1 MQALSILPQARGRH
15 EETHGLARGYSPDAM
30 DIFVFVWTGL
40 RVLCVASGIG
50 WLLRHPVFSIQSITV
65 KGNVTH
71 SNVVTLRANVLP
83 QLTGN
88 FFTLNLLQAR
98 QAFEQIPWI
107 RSALVRREFPNRL
120 SVTLDEFQPVAL
132 WGFEGDGKFL
142 SVEGAI
148 FEVNADDV
156 ESDSLPLLKG
166 PESQAK
172 TVLEM
177 YKFLKP
183 MLAKMDMALDRLEL
197 SQRGSWT
204 AQLASGATIEL
215 GHGTQQ
221 EISDRLQL
229 FFKTLTQVAS
239 RYGRT
244 VTSLLSAD
252 LRYDNGYALRLRG
265 VSTVVPDGLKKP

>member
-1 MQALSILPQARGRH
+1 MKKPIVLPMDVRLMQWTSVALF
-15 EETHGLARGYSPDAM
+15 GLA
-30 DIFVFVWTGL
+30 FL
-40 RVLCVASGIG
+40 LCMASAVG
-50 WLLRHPVFSIQSITV
+50 WLLRHPVFSIQGITV

-83 QLTGN
+83 QLSGN

-120 SVTLDEFQPVAL
+120 SVTLDEFQPVAQ

-142 SVEGAI
+142 SVEGAV

-156 ESDSLPLLKG
+156 DSETLPLLKG

-183 MLAKMDMALDRLEL
+183 MMAKMDMSLDKLEL

-204 AQLASGATIEL
+204 AQLASGATLEL
-215 GHGTQQ
+215 GHGTQE
-221 EISDRLQL
+221 EISERLQL

>member
-1 MQALSILPQARGRH
+1 MKKPVDLPMDVRLMQWTTVAMLAMALI
-15 EETHGLARGYSPDAM
+15 M
-30 DIFVFVWTGL
+30 
-40 RVLCVASGIG
+40 CVVSGFG

-65 KGNVTH
+65 LGNVTH
-71 SNVVTLRANVLP
+71 SNPVTLRANVVP

-88 FFTLNLLQAR
+88 FFTLNLIQAR

-120 SVTLDEFQPVAL
+120 SVTLDEFQPVAQ
-132 WGFEGDGKFL
+132 WGGEGDGKFL
-142 SVEGAI
+142 SPEGTV
-148 FEVNADDV
+148 FEVNADEVD
-156 ESDSLPLLKG
+156 SDALPTLKG

-172 TVLEM
+172 IVLEM

-183 MLAKMDMALDRLEL
+183 RMEKMDMSLDKLEL

-204 AQLASGATIEL
+204 AQLESGANLEL

-221 EISDRLQL
+221 EIGDRLQL
-229 FFKTLTQVAS
+229 FFKTLTQVTS

-244 VTSLLSAD
+244 ANSLLSAD
-252 LRYDNGYALRLRG
+252 LRYESAYALRLRG
-265 VSTVVPDGLKKP
+265 VTTLASDGLKKP

>member
-1 MQALSILPQARGRH
+1 MKKPMVLPVDIRLMQWTSLSLF
-15 EETHGLARGYSPDAM
+15 GLAC
-30 DIFVFVWTGL
+30 VF
-40 RVLCVASGIG
+40 CVASGIG

>member
-1 MQALSILPQARGRH
+1 MKKPIVLPMDVRLMQWTSVALF
-15 EETHGLARGYSPDAM
+15 GLA
-30 DIFVFVWTGL
+30 FL
-40 RVLCVASGIG
+40 LCMASAIG
-50 WLLRHPVFSIQSITV
+50 WLLRHPVFSIQGITV

-83 QLTGN
+83 QLSGN

-120 SVTLDEFQPVAL
+120 SVTLDEFQPVAQ

-142 SVEGAI
+142 SVEGAV

-156 ESDSLPLLKG
+156 DSETLPLLKG

-183 MLAKMDMALDRLEL
+183 MMAKMDMSLDKLEL

-204 AQLASGATIEL
+204 AQLASGATLEL

-252 LRYDNGYALRLRG
+252 LRYENGYALRLRG

>member
-1 MQALSILPQARGRH
+1 MKKPIVLPMDVRLMQWTSVALF
-15 EETHGLARGYSPDAM
+15 GLA
-30 DIFVFVWTGL
+30 FL
-40 RVLCVASGIG
+40 LCMASAVG
-50 WLLRHPVFSIQSITV
+50 WLLRHPVFSIQGITV

-83 QLTGN
+83 QLSGN

-120 SVTLDEFQPVAL
+120 SVTLDEFQPVAQ

-142 SVEGAI
+142 SVEGAV

-156 ESDSLPLLKG
+156 DSETLPLLKG

-183 MLAKMDMALDRLEL
+183 MMAKMDMSLDKLEL

-204 AQLASGATIEL
+204 AQLASGATLEL
-215 GHGTQQ
+215 GHGTQE

>member
-1 MQALSILPQARGRH
+1 MKKPIDLPMDVRLMQWTATVMMVVALLMCL
-15 EETHGLARGYSPDAM
+15 T
-30 DIFVFVWTGL
+30 
-40 RVLCVASGIG
+40 SGIS

-65 KGNVTH
+65 NGNVTH
-71 SNVVTLRANVLP
+71 SNPVTLRANVMP

-120 SVTLDEFQPVAL
+120 SVTLDEFQPAAL
-132 WGFEGDGKFL
+132 WGGEGDGKFL

-148 FEVNADDV
+148 FEVNADEV
-156 ESDSLPLLKG
+156 DSEALPILKG
-166 PESQAK
+166 PEAQAK

-183 MLAKMDMALDRLEL
+183 RMDKMDMSLNKLEL
-197 SQRGSWT
+197 SQRGSWS
-204 AQLASGATIEL
+204 AQLESGATLEL

-221 EISDRLQL
+221 EIGDRLQL
-229 FFKTLTQVAS
+229 FFKTVTQIAS

-244 VTSLLSAD
+244 ASSILSAD
-252 LRYDNGYALRLRG
+252 LRYDNGYALKLRG
-265 VSTVVPDGLKKP
+265 VTTLTVDSLKKP

>member
-1 MQALSILPQARGRH
+1 MKKPIVLPMDVRLMQWTSVALF
-15 EETHGLARGYSPDAM
+15 GLA
-30 DIFVFVWTGL
+30 FL
-40 RVLCVASGIG
+40 LCMASAIG
-50 WLLRHPVFSIQSITV
+50 WLLRHPVFSIQGITV

-83 QLTGN
+83 QLSGN

-252 LRYDNGYALRLRG
+252 LGYDNGYALRLRG

>member
-1 MQALSILPQARGRH
+1 MKKPIVLPMDVRLMQWTSVALF
-15 EETHGLARGYSPDAM
+15 GLA
-30 DIFVFVWTGL
+30 FL
-40 RVLCVASGIG
+40 LCMASAIG
-50 WLLRHPVFSIQSITV
+50 WLLRHPVFSIQGITV

-83 QLTGN
+83 QLSGN

-120 SVTLDEFQPVAL
+120 SVTLDEFQPVAH

-142 SVEGAI
+142 SVEGAV

-156 ESDSLPLLKG
+156 DSETLPLLKG

-183 MLAKMDMALDRLEL
+183 MMAKMDMSLDKLEL

-204 AQLASGATIEL
+204 AQLASGATLEL

>member
-1 MQALSILPQARGRH
+1 MKKPLVLPMDVRLMQWTATVML
-15 EETHGLARGYSPDAM
+15 GLT
-30 DIFVFVWTGL
+30 FVM
-40 RVLCVASGIG
+40 CVASGIS

-65 KGNVTH
+65 NGNVTH
-71 SNVVTLRANVLP
+71 SNPVTLRANVMP

-120 SVTLDEFQPVAL
+120 SVTLNEFQPAAV
-132 WGFEGDGKFL
+132 WGGEGDGKFL

-148 FEVNADDV
+148 FEVNADEV
-156 ESDSLPLLKG
+156 DSEALPILKG
-166 PESQAK
+166 PEAQAQ

-183 MLAKMDMALDRLEL
+183 RMDKMDMSLNKLEL
-197 SQRGSWT
+197 SQRGSWS
-204 AQLASGATIEL
+204 AQLESGATLEL
-215 GHGTQQ
+215 GHGSQQ
-221 EISDRLQL
+221 EIGDRLQL
-229 FFKTLTQVAS
+229 FFKTVTQIAS

-244 VTSLLSAD
+244 ASSLLSAD
-252 LRYDNGYALRLRG
+252 LRYENGYALRLRG
-265 VSTVVPDGLKKP
+265 VTTLAVDGLKKP

>member
-1 MQALSILPQARGRH
+1 MKKPIALPMDVRLMQWTSVALF
-15 EETHGLARGYSPDAM
+15 GLT
-30 DIFVFVWTGL
+30 FL
-40 RVLCVASGIG
+40 LCMASTVA
-50 WLLRHPVFSIQSITV
+50 WLLRHPVFSIQGITV

-83 QLTGN
+83 QLSGN

-120 SVTLDEFQPVAL
+120 SVTLDEFQPVAQ

-156 ESDSLPLLKG
+156 DSETLPLLKG

-172 TVLEM
+172 AVLEM

-183 MLAKMDMALDRLEL
+183 MMAKMDMSLDKLEL

-204 AQLASGATIEL
+204 AQLASGATLEL

>member
-1 MQALSILPQARGRH
+1 MKKPIVLPMDVRLMQWTSVALF
-15 EETHGLARGYSPDAM
+15 GLA
-30 DIFVFVWTGL
+30 FL
-40 RVLCVASGIG
+40 LCMASAIG
-50 WLLRHPVFSIQSITV
+50 WLLRHPVFSIQGITV

-83 QLTGN
+83 QLSGN

-120 SVTLDEFQPVAL
+120 SVTLDEFQPVAQ

-142 SVEGAI
+142 SVEGAV

-156 ESDSLPLLKG
+156 DSETLPLLKG

-183 MLAKMDMALDRLEL
+183 MMAKMDMSLDKLEL

-204 AQLASGATIEL
+204 AQLASGATLEL
-215 GHGTQQ
+215 GHGSQE
-221 EISDRLQL
+221 EISERLQL

>member
-1 MQALSILPQARGRH
+1 MKKPIVMPMDVRIMQWTS
-15 EETHGLARGYSPDAM
+15 LAM
-30 DIFVFVWTGL
+30 FVLAFL
-40 RVLCVASGIG
+40 LCIASSIG
-50 WLLRHPVFSIQSITV
+50 WLLRHPAFSIQGITV

-83 QLTGN
+83 QLSGN

-120 SVTLDEFQPVAL
+120 SVTLDEFQPVAQ

-142 SVEGAI
+142 SAEGAV

-156 ESDSLPLLKG
+156 DADNLPLLKG

-177 YKFLKP
+177 YRFLKP
-183 MLAKMDMALDRLEL
+183 MLAKMDMSLDKLEL
-197 SQRGSWT
+197 SQRGSWS
-204 AQLASGATIEL
+204 AQLESGANLEL
-215 GHGTQQ
+215 GHGSQQ
-221 EISDRLQL
+221 EIAERLQT

-244 VTSLLSAD
+244 VSSLLSAD
-252 LRYDNGYALRLRG
+252 LRYENGYALRLRG
-265 VSTVVPDGLKKP
+265 VSTVVPEVLKKP

>member
-1 MQALSILPQARGRH
+1 MKKPIAMPMDVRLMQWTSVALF
-15 EETHGLARGYSPDAM
+15 GLA
-30 DIFVFVWTGL
+30 FL
-40 RVLCVASGIG
+40 LCMASAIG
-50 WLLRHPVFSIQSITV
+50 WLLRHPVFSIQGITV

-83 QLTGN
+83 QLSGN

-120 SVTLDEFQPVAL
+120 SVTLDEFQPVAQ

-142 SVEGAI
+142 SVEGAV

-156 ESDSLPLLKG
+156 DSETLPLLKG

-183 MLAKMDMALDRLEL
+183 MMAKMDMSLDKLEL

-204 AQLASGATIEL
+204 AQLASGATLEL

-252 LRYDNGYALRLRG
+252 LRYENGYALRLRG

>member
-1 MQALSILPQARGRH
+1 
-15 EETHGLARGYSPDAM
+15 
-30 DIFVFVWTGL
+30 
-40 RVLCVASGIG
+40 
-50 WLLRHPVFSIQSITV
+50 
-65 KGNVTH
+65 
-71 SNVVTLRANVLP
+71 
-83 QLTGN
+83 LTGN

-156 ESDSLPLLKG
+156 DSESLPLLKG

-204 AQLASGATIEL
+204 AQLATGATLEL
-215 GHGTQQ
+215 GHGTHQ